1 MASLDIETIWKWWD
15 FQVDFL
21 EIFAI
26 DGLGWSQVSIT
37 AARSAVFRGNHQLS
51 MDAKGRLAVPK
62 KYRERLAAECGLQ
75 MVVTTGEYEDCLVV
89 YPLPEWQRIEEKLR
103 RHPDLRPEADDEARA
118 KAEWAC
124 RLVIG
129 NATDCDIDSHGRLL
143 IPPPLRAHAQL
154 EKQVRMVG
162 GSEKFELWDESKWN
176 ARSTQE
182 FTRNKARINQAR
194 SNWTSPESS

>member
-1 MASLDIETIWKWWD
+1 M
-15 FQVDFL
+15 
-21 EIFAI
+21 
-26 DGLGWSQVSIT
+26 
-37 AARSAVFRGNHQLS
+37 FRGNHQLA

-62 KYRERLAAECGLQ
+62 KYRDCLVAECGLK
-75 MVVTTGEYEDCLVV
+75 MVITTGQYEDCLAV

-103 RHPDLRPEADDEARA
+103 QHPDLKPEAEDEARA

-162 GSEKFELWDESKWN
+162 SLEKFELWDDVTWVD
-176 ARSTQE
+176 RSAEQSHL
-182 FTRNKARINQAR
+182 TRERVHGR
-194 SNWTSPESS
+194 GSPSAVPANP